1 MDFLD
6 FLDVFFLFSS
16 GKGDGKK
23 RKESNSTFLAIKI
36 VVLLGAIAWCA
47 YEITQ
52 VVELTKPI
60 VFVLF
65 FSGFAFV
72 LTILILAIVWRLDWI
87 EYITVRTFLFYL
99 VPTTLIS
106 FSSAS
111 FINRYYGS
119 ERIIEV
125 VVSTNTSNNS
135 ITLQSKVDEKFKL
148 VVSKEDYPDLR
159 LGDSIRLKYSE
170 GLLGFDSMQ
179 VVVPESIPS
188 STD

>member
-16 GKGDGKK
+16 RKGDGKK

-47 YEITQ
+47 YEIMQ
-52 VVELTKPI
+52 VVELSKPLL
-60 VFVLF
+60 FVLF

-72 LTILILAIVWRLDWI
+72 LTILILATVWKLDWI

-99 VPTTLIS
+99 VPTTLIL

-111 FINRYYGS
+111 FINRYYS
-119 ERIIEV
+119 CERIIEV
-125 VVSTNTSNNS
+125 VVSTNTSNDS
-135 ITLQSKVDEKFKL
+135 ITLQSIADEKFKL

-159 LGDSIRLKYSE
+159 LGDSIQLNYSE

-179 VVVPESIPS
+179 VVVPEFS
-188 STD
+188 DRED